1 MVYADFLLSF
11 LSFNP
16 LPRPDTTILVV
27 RSLPQGEN
35 LGHKTSR
42 KCPEIPGKRTKANFN
57 SDLESVQLHS
67 SNCKNPLKRVCLSVL
82 EIVEKTFLHNNRR
95 CCAFSHKIPTL
106 TKTGLQYCTF
116 LQFLTITL
124 WHRSRDRVNGSN
136 RDPVQNL
143 AHE

>member
-1 MVYADFLLSF
+1 MS
-11 LSFNP
+11 
-16 LPRPDTTILVV
+16 
-27 RSLPQGEN
+27 SLGLHLTSINCPHCPAWTLEM
-35 LGHKTSR
+35 KIYIITSR

>member
-1 MVYADFLLSF
+1 M
-11 LSFNP
+11 
-16 LPRPDTTILVV
+16 
-27 RSLPQGEN
+27 
-35 LGHKTSR
+35 TSR

-143 AHE
+143 AHEQAQLLSIMTKPCKTYRSGKHALYLAYLV